1 MLGVLTVLRVFHI
14 FSGVFWAGSAISLIC
29 FIEPAVRAA
38 GPAGEKFFQG
48 LWQHTR
54 MLFFMNLASLLT
66 ALTGVVLYWLVSNG
80 NPLAYI
86 GTGVGMGF
94 TLGSAAGL
102 IEFFNGILVM
112 APTSARIGTLGAQ
125 MQTAGGPPTTMQLEQ
140 MSSLQKRLNQGGQH
154 GAILLALAVI
164 GMVVARYL

>member
-1 MLGVLTVLRVFHI
+1 MVLLLTSLRLIHI
-14 FSGVFWAGSAISLIC
+14 CAGVFWAGAAISLIC
-29 FIEPAVRAA
+29 FIEPAVRKV

-54 MLFFMNLASLLT
+54 MLFFMNVSSLLT

-80 NPLAYI
+80 NPLAYV
-86 GTGVGMGF
+86 GTGIGVGF

-112 APTSARIGTLGAQ
+112 GPTSAKISTLGMQ
-125 MQTAGGPPTTMQLEQ
+125 MQTAGGPPTTVQLQQ
-140 MSSLQKRLNQGGQH
+140 MGTLQKRLNDGGKH
-154 GAILLALAVI
+154 GAILLGLAVI
-164 GMVVARYL
+164 GMAVARYL

>member
-1 MLGVLTVLRVFHI
+1 LFHI
-14 FSGVFWAGSAISLIC
+14 FAGVFWAGSAISLIC
-29 FIEPAVRAA
+29 FIEPAVRKV

-54 MLFFMNLASLLT
+54 MLFFMNLSSFLT

-86 GTGVGMGF
+86 GTGIGMGF
-94 TLGSAAGL
+94 TLGSVAGL
-102 IEFFNGILVM
+102 VEFFNGILVM
-112 APTSARIGTLGAQ
+112 GPTSAKISALGAQ
-125 MQTAGGPPTTMQLEQ
+125 MATAGGPPATAQLEQ
-140 MSSLQKRLNQGGQH
+140 MGALQKRLNDGGKP

-164 GMVVARYL
+164 GMAVARYL

>member
-1 MLGVLTVLRVFHI
+1 MVWLLTVLRLFHI

-38 GPAGEKFFQG
+38 GPAGATFFER

-54 MLFFMNLASLLT
+54 MLFFMNMASLLT
-66 ALTGVVLYWLVSNG
+66 ALTGLMLYWIVSNG

-86 GTGVGMGF
+86 GTGIGVGF

-102 IEFFNGILVM
+102 IEFLNGILVM
-112 APTSARIGTLGAQ
+112 GPTSAKIGVLGAQ
-125 MQTAGGPPTTMQLEQ
+125 LQTAGGPPTSMQLQE
-140 MSSLQKRLNQGGQH
+140 MGMLQKRLDQGGKH

-164 GMVVARYL
+164 GMAVARYL